1 MVHVGSESLMRH
13 VQLLLSRGGMLHAT
27 HGKMYIGSKT
37 CTSDSLAL
45 SKHVSL
51 HSMLQKTVLE
61 QNKKRVGLEAW
72 ICFVYI
78 KFRVPFLY
86 PYNSIRKT
94 H

>member
-1 MVHVGSESLMRH
+1 MIH

-37 CTSDSLAL
+37 FTSDSLAL

-61 QNKKRVGLEAW
+61 QKQKASW
-72 ICFVYI
+72 
-78 KFRVPFLY
+78 FRGMDLFCIY
-86 PYNSIRKT
+86 
-94 H
+94 